1 MKFLFF
7 SFSYSFFFRTRFAEI
22 YILSKIPFDP
32 ISFFIFFFFML
43 FCIIFFHNYLIYNNL
58 NNFKKSSVY
67 IKTAI
72 R

>member
-32 ISFFIFFFFML
+32 ISFFIFFFML

>member
-32 ISFFIFFFFML
+32 ISFFIFFFYVVL
-43 FCIIFFHNYLIYNNL
+43 YYIF
-58 NNFKKSSVY
+58 S
-67 IKTAI
+67 
-72 R
+72 